1 MRLGISA
8 PNSTGFDNKL
18 NNCAAFLLSKQPN
31 SVLSLLTLANQA
43 ENSAQSV
50 LPVLGLLAYA
60 TYTHAHIS

>member
-8 PNSTGFDNKL
+8 PNSTGFDKEL
-18 NNCAAFLLSKQPN
+18 INCEAPLLSKQPN

-60 TYTHAHIS
+60 TYTQVHIS